1 MDLFDY
7 DVEFILS
14 EIKKRKAKAVGLQFP
29 DGLKR
34 VGIELAKE
42 IEEKTN
48 ATVFLSGNPCY
59 GACDIDEELKN
70 FADILI
76 HFGHAELGI
85 AKDPK
90 VIFVEAR
97 ARIDITPVVEKAI
110 ESLRGRKI
118 GLITTVQHVHK
129 LKEAKEFLE
138 KRGKEVVI
146 GIGDSRI
153 KYPGQVLGCNF
164 SSAKIE
170 VEEYLYIGS
179 GIFHALGAALA
190 SGKRIIAGDPFSM
203 TVEEVNTEKIVKQRY
218 LAIARALD
226 AKTFGIIIG
235 MKAGQR
241 RTKLAEQL
249 KQKAFERGKHA
260 FLITLDDITPEALL
274 PFKADAFVN
283 TACPRVA
290 IDDAAKFKVPVLTTV
305 EFEIAI
311 GERKWEDYIFD
322 EITATDSP
330 SQNSV

>member
-7 DVEFILS
+7 DLDFVVS
-14 EIKKRKAKAVGLQFP
+14 EIKKRGAKAVGLQFP

-34 VGIELAKE
+34 AGIELAKQ

-59 GACDIDEELKN
+59 GACDIDDELKN
-70 FADILI
+70 FVDILI
-76 HFGHAELGI
+76 HFGHADLGI
-85 AKDPK
+85 VEDPK

-97 ARIDITPVVEKAI
+97 ARINITPVVEKALP
-110 ESLRGRKI
+110 SLKGRKI

-129 LKEAKEFLE
+129 LKEARELLE
-138 KRGKEVVI
+138 GKGKEVVI
-146 GIGDSRI
+146 GTGDSRI

-164 SSAKIE
+164 SAAKIQ

-179 GIFHALGAALA
+179 GIFHALGVALA
-190 SGKRIIAGDPFSM
+190 SGKRTIAADPFSM
-203 TVEEVNTEKIVKQRY
+203 RIEEVSTEEIVKQRY
-218 LAIARALD
+218 AAIARALD
-226 AKTFGIIIG
+226 AKTFGIVISI
-235 MKAGQR
+235 KTGQR
-241 RTKLAEQL
+241 RVKLAQEL
-249 KQKAFERGKHA
+249 KQKAIERKRQA

-290 IDDAAKFKVPVLTTV
+290 IDDAAKYKVPLLTPV

-311 GERKWEDYIFD
+311 GVRKWEDYKFD
-322 EITATDSP
+322 EISGF
-330 SQNSV
+330 